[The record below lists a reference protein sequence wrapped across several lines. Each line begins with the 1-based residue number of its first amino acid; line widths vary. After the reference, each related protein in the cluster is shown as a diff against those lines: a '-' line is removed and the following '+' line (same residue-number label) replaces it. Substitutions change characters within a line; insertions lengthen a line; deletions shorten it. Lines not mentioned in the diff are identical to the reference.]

1 MKSDADSALLHFET
15 NNGNLKTK
23 MTKIISSLA
32 PMAGFTDSAFRR
44 ICAGFGARCC
54 VSEMISAMAMVMN
67 DRKTAEL
74 ARIDEGEAP
83 VILQIFGHDPEV
95 MARAAGML
103 LDGAFKGSHYSSP
116 PAGID
121 INMGCPV
128 KKIVNS
134 GDGSALMKDIDLA
147 RRIVSS
153 VYGECAKRGV
163 PLSVKLRLGWDS
175 SSIAAPEFAVAAAA
189 EGASRVTLHTR
200 TREQMYA
207 PSADPTRV
215 SDVSSALESA
225 GLRKNVILVGNGDI
239 ESYADAER
247 YISLGCD
254 EVAVGRASLGN
265 PWLFRDLSSPGSFAP
280 PSIGEI
286 KALIIEF
293 VTSVVSLKGESIG
306 IRESRGRAAH
316 FIKGIR
322 GSAALRDKLNHC
334 VTLSEF
340 CAAVEGLNVDC

>member
-1 MKSDADSALLHFET
+1 MNTIS
-15 NNGNLKTK
+15 
-23 MTKIISSLA
+23 SSLA
-32 PMAGFTDSAFRR
+32 PMAGFTDSVFRR
-44 ICAGFGARCC
+44 ICARFGASYC

-74 ARIDEGEAP
+74 ARIDGGEAP
-83 VILQIFGHDPEV
+83 VILQIFGHDPAV

-103 LDGAFKGSHYSSP
+103 LDGTFSGCSYAAP

-128 KKIVNS
+128 KKIVTS

-147 RRIVSS
+147 RRIISS

-163 PLSVKLRLGWDS
+163 PLSVKFRLGWDS
-175 SSIAAPEFAVAAAA
+175 SSIAAPEFAAAAA
-189 EGASRVTLHTR
+189 SEGASRITLHTR

-207 PSADPTRV
+207 PSADPSRAA
-215 SDVSSALESA
+215 DVSGALESA

-239 ESYADAER
+239 ASYADAER

-254 EVAVGRASLGN
+254 EVAIGRAALGN
-265 PWLFRDLSSPGSFAP
+265 PWLFASLSSPGEFVP
-280 PSIGEI
+280 PSISEI

-293 VTSVVSLKGESIG
+293 VTSVAALKGESVG

-322 GSAALRDKLNHC
+322 GSAALRDRLNHC
-334 VTLSEF
+334 VTLNEF
-340 CAAVEGLNVDC
+340 CSAVEDGLG